1 MKRRPTASKTLVRF
15 GIGIAISAL
24 LLVLLFRN
32 IDTAALLRTLATADF
47 RFLPIG
53 VLLYFLGVWIRSV
66 RWRMLLP
73 PGQVPIG
80 LAFQALVVGF
90 TVNNLLP
97 ARLGEFVR
105 ALLLKRWCGVHYG
118 STLASVVI
126 ERILDGLA
134 LAALLLVALALVPMP
149 APGYLLGIGLLVGG
163 AFAGVA
169 LLLALTAW
177 RHEAINAL
185 AGWLARRLPARLGAL
200 VQRAA
205 AKFLEG
211 LHLVHDARRLAGLAA
226 LSLLAWTSELGLFY
240 VLMFAFPMPAS
251 FALAALGGTSANFA
265 TLIPSSPG
273 YVGTFDAALVRVL
286 VDTAS
291 LSLELATAYT
301 LLVHATLYLPVVLLG
316 IGILW
321 RRHLNLGQLAEDSAA
336 QSEMDSDP
344 AQSASPNA

>member
-1 MKRRPTASKTLVRF
+1 MKRRPKPGNALVRF

-32 IDTAALLRTLATADF
+32 IDTESLLRTLATADF
-47 RFLPIG
+47 RLLPIG
-53 VLLYFLGVWIRSV
+53 IAFYFVGVWIRSV

-73 PGQVPIG
+73 PGQVPVG

-90 TVNNLLP
+90 TVNNILP
-97 ARLGEFVR
+97 ARLGEVAR

-118 STLASVVI
+118 STLASVVV

-134 LAALLLVALALVPMP
+134 LAALLLAALAFVPMR
-149 APGYLLGIGLLVGG
+149 APDYLLGIGLLVGG
-163 AFAGVA
+163 VFAGVA
-169 LLLALTAW
+169 LVLAIAAW
-177 RHEAINAL
+177 RHQAINDL
-185 AGWLARRLPARLGAL
+185 AGWLARRLPARLGVL
-200 VQRAA
+200 VQRAS

-211 LHLVHDARRLAGLAA
+211 LHLVRNGPRLAALGA

-240 VLMFAFPMPAS
+240 ALMFAFPMPAS
-251 FALAALGGTSANFA
+251 FSLAALGGTSANFA

-286 VDTAS
+286 MDTAG
-291 LSLELATAYT
+291 LALELATAYT
-301 LLVHATLYLPVVLLG
+301 LLVHVTLYLPVVLLG

-321 RRHLNLGQLAEDSAA
+321 RRHLNLGQLTEDSGESDVEA
-336 QSEMDSDP
+336 DSVRP
-344 AQSASPNA
+344 SA